1 MESMIQEKAEKSVT
15 VRTGDRKKYFYRCGK
30 RMIDVGCSF
39 LGILMLSPILLMCA
53 AAVYLEDGGPVLY
66 RQERVGKDYRKFF
79 IYKFRSMRTDADQIH
94 EELRRQYGNTE
105 VSFKLKDD
113 EDPRVTK
120 VGRILRRWNLDEL
133 PQLFNVLE
141 GDMSLVGPRPLP
153 VYEAEEER
161 KRYGLKYQRRYQV
174 PQGLTCYWQISR
186 RSEVEFGDRMQ
197 LDVDYTENCSLGLDL
212 LLIIKTVLYTV
223 AGKSSY

>member
-1 MESMIQEKAEKSVT
+1 MESMIQEKAEKSVA

-39 LGILMLSPILLMCA
+39 LGILVLSPILLMCA

-66 RQERVGKDYRKFF
+66 RQERVGKDYQKFF
-79 IYKFRSMRTDADQIH
+79 IYKFRSMRMNADQIH

-133 PQLFNVLE
+133 PQLFNILE

-153 VYEAEEER
+153 VYEAEEEH

-197 LDVDYTENCSLGLDL
+197 LDVDYTEDCSLGLDL
-212 LLIIKTVLYTV
+212 LLIVKTVLYTV